1 MVDLV
6 PQELRVLSAVEAR
19 GSFTAAAAE
28 LGLTQSAVSHA
39 VRACERKLGAV
50 LFQRGRRGA
59 TTTEAGNRVVGQARQ
74 ILRLLETLPSVAQ
87 GAETGEVAGTVRI
100 AAFRSVAT
108 QLLPGILGRLTEGHP
123 ALTPQVTVV
132 RDIGRGSAGEVLD
145 GNADI
150 AITTV
155 EPTSRV
161 PEGLLSGRLLT
172 ESYWLAA
179 PVGVPDPRSLPLID
193 WDENC
198 SSYTR
203 QWWDA
208 QDWIPAATITAE
220 DDGAVLSMVAS
231 GLGMAIMPELT
242 LHTAPDT
249 VARID
254 LGEDRPVRHIGYVTT
269 PDMAKTLPVRTLIR
283 QIRTAVAAS
292 RPGTHTHTPRQAVSG
307 LSA

>member
-6 PQELRVLSAVEAR
+6 PQELRVLSAVATH

-28 LGLTQSAVSHA
+28 LGLTQSAVSHS

-59 TTTEAGNRVVGQARQ
+59 VATDAGKRVVGQARQ
-74 ILRLLETLPSVAQ
+74 ILRLLETLP
-87 GAETGEVAGTVRI
+87 AEAVGTATGVVSGTVRI
-100 AAFRSVAT
+100 AAFRSVAA
-108 QLLPGILGRLTEGHP
+108 QLLPGILRRLADDHP
-123 ALTPQVTVV
+123 GLIPQVTIV

-179 PVGVPDPRSLPLID
+179 PVGVADPRSLPLID

-220 DDGAVLSMVAS
+220 DDGAVLSMVSS

-242 LHTAPDT
+242 LRTAPQT

-254 LGEDRPVRHIGYVTT
+254 LGDDRPVRHIGYVTT
-269 PDMAKTLPVRTLIR
+269 PAMAQTLPVRTLIR
-283 QIRTAVAAS
+283 QIRAEAAIPS
-292 RPGTHTHTPRQAVSG
+292 VTPRQVGDRLA
-307 LSA
+307 A